1 MNLIK
6 KSLVFALVSL
16 IAMPAFSQ
24 NAAKD
29 YPTKSVRWIVT
40 FTPGASNDIVARLMA
55 GKLSEMLGQQF
66 IVDNRGGAGGLIGAE
81 TVAIAQP
88 DGYTL
93 LFTNPAPNINAP
105 LMAEK
110 APYSLDDFTPIVYFG
125 YTPLIIAAHPSFPA
139 KNPKELIATLKANP
153 GKYTW
158 GSSGNGSSLHI
169 GLALFQGATG
179 VNVIHI
185 PYKGTAPALLDLVSG
200 QIQLMHTTKVS
211 SDGQVK
217 AGRVKILAVAS
228 AKRSAALPDVP
239 TLAEFGIK
247 DAEAVTWFG
256 MAAPAKTP
264 RAIID
269 KLNAASNKV
278 LAMPDVKKRLEE
290 NDVDI
295 QGGTPEEFGRFMK
308 NEAERVKQLI
318 KAGVIKKGS

>member
-1 MNLIK
+1 M
-6 KSLVFALVSL
+6 
-16 IAMPAFSQ
+16 
-24 NAAKD
+24 
-29 YPTKSVRWIVT
+29 
-40 FTPGASNDIVARLMA
+40 AS
-55 GKLSEMLGQQF
+55 KLSELLGQQF

-110 APYSLDDFTPIVYFG
+110 APYSLDDFSPIVYFG
-125 YTPLIIAAHPSFPA
+125 FTPLLIAAHPSFPA

-153 GKYTW
+153 GKYAW

-179 VNVIHI
+179 VNVTHI

-200 QIQLMHTTKVS
+200 QIQLMYTTKVS

-217 AGRVKILAVAS
+217 SGRVKILAVAS
-228 AKRSAALPDVP
+228 AKRSQALPDVP
-239 TLAEFGIK
+239 TLAEYGIK

-318 KAGVIKKGS
+318 KAGVIKKG

>member
-1 MNLIK
+1 MKLLNQALTFAFI
-6 KSLVFALVSL
+6 SLFATPVFG
-16 IAMPAFSQ
+16 Q

-29 YPTKSVRWIVT
+29 YPAKSVRWIVT

-81 TVAIAQP
+81 IVSIAQP

-105 LMAEK
+105 LMAMK
-110 APYSLDDFTPIVYFG
+110 APYSLDDFAPIVYFG
-125 YTPLIIAAHPSFPA
+125 YTPLIVAAHPSFPA
-139 KNPKELIATLKANP
+139 KTPKELIATLKANP
-153 GKYTW
+153 GKYAW

-200 QIQLMHTTKVS
+200 QIQLMYTTKVS

-228 AKRSAALPDVP
+228 AKRSQGLPEVP

-269 KLNAASNKV
+269 KLNTASNKV

-295 QGGTPEEFGRFMK
+295 QGGTPEEFGR
-308 NEAERVKQLI
+308 L
-318 KAGVIKKGS
+318 

>member
-1 MNLIK
+1 M
-6 KSLVFALVSL
+6 
-16 IAMPAFSQ
+16 AFLLSIG
-24 NAAKD
+24 
-29 YPTKSVRWIVT
+29 TKH
-40 FTPGASNDIVARLMA
+40 
-55 GKLSEMLGQQF
+55 
-66 IVDNRGGAGGLIGAE
+66 
-81 TVAIAQP
+81 
-88 DGYTL
+88 L

-110 APYSLDDFTPIVYFG
+110 APYSLDDFSPIVYFG
-125 YTPLIIAAHPSFPA
+125 FTPLIIAAHPSFPA

-217 AGRVKILAVAS
+217 SGRVKILAVAS
-228 AKRSAALPDVP
+228 AKRSQALPDVP
-239 TLAEFGIK
+239 TLAEYGIK

-278 LAMPDVKKRLEE
+278 LA
-290 NDVDI
+290 
-295 QGGTPEEFGRFMK
+295 
-308 NEAERVKQLI
+308 
-318 KAGVIKKGS
+318 GSEVM

>member
-1 MNLIK
+1 MKLLKQTLTVALIGA
-6 KSLVFALVSL
+6 F
-16 IAMPAFSQ
+16 AMPVFGQ
-24 NAAKD
+24 NTAKD

-40 FTPGASNDIVARLMA
+40 FTPGASNDFVARLMA
-55 GKLSEMLGQQF
+55 GKLSEMMGQQF

-105 LMAEK
+105 LMAAK
-110 APYSLDDFTPIVYFG
+110 APYSLDDFAPIIYFG
-125 YTPLIIAAHPSFPA
+125 FTPLIIAAHPSFPA
-139 KNPKELIATLKANP
+139 KTPKELIATLKANP

-179 VNVIHI
+179 VNVIHV

-217 AGRVKILAVAS
+217 SGRVKIIAVAS
-228 AKRSAALPDVP
+228 AKRSQGLPDVP
-239 TLAEFGIK
+239 TLAEYGIK

-278 LAMPDVKKRLEE
+278 LAMPDIKKRLEE

-295 QGGTPEEFGRFMK
+295 QGGTPEEFGRFMRK
-308 NEAERVKQLI
+308 EAERLNQLI
-318 KAGVIKKGS
+318 KVGVIKKG

>member
-1 MNLIK
+1 MKLFNPYLTIILA
-6 KSLVFALVSL
+6 SLLSV
-16 IAMPAFSQ
+16 PASAQ
-24 NAAKD
+24 TAARD
-29 YPTKSVRWIVT
+29 YPTKPVRWIVT

-55 GKLSEMLGQQF
+55 GKLSELLGQQF

-81 TVAIAQP
+81 TVASAQP

-105 LMAEK
+105 LMAAK
-110 APYSLDDFTPIVYFG
+110 APYSLDDFAPIVYFG
-125 YTPLIIAAHPSFPA
+125 FTPLIIAAHPSFPA
-139 KNPKELIATLKANP
+139 KTPKELIAVLRSNP

-179 VNVIHI
+179 VNVIHV

-217 AGRVKILAVAS
+217 SGRVKILAVAS
-228 AKRSAALPDVP
+228 GKRSQGLPDVP
-239 TLAEFGIK
+239 ALVEYGIK

-256 MAAPAKTP
+256 MAAPARTP

-269 KLNAASNKV
+269 KLNAASNKA

-295 QGGTPEEFGRFMK
+295 QGGTPEEFGRFMR

-318 KAGVIKKGS
+318 KAGVIKKG

>member
-1 MNLIK
+1 MKMIK
-6 KSLVFALVSL
+6 RSLVFALIGL
-16 IAMPAFSQ
+16 IAMPALAQ
-24 NAAKD
+24 TAAKD

-55 GKLSEMLGQQF
+55 SKLSELLGQQF

-93 LFTNPAPNINAP
+93 LFTNPEPNINAP

-110 APYSLDDFTPIVYFG
+110 APYSLDDFSPIVYFG
-125 YTPLIIAAHPSFPA
+125 FTPLIIAAHPSFPA

-217 AGRVKILAVAS
+217 SGRVKILAVAS
-228 AKRSAALPDVP
+228 AKRSQALPDVP
-239 TLAEFGIK
+239 TLAEYGIK

-318 KAGVIKKGS
+318 KAGVIKKG